1 MSAPPRQSQQSGM
14 SVNDG
19 STKTNYTNNNGSMIN
34 VNGGGTINNLQIT
47 NNNSHQHRVNE
58 PATGGEG
65 IDEKCLDAN
74 DCVAQT
80 TLGVTH
86 SGKDEHGALYI
97 PHDLIPPEPNMITLD
112 HAKKYFDEY
121 YRVFAKD
128 TDVRY
133 LFDNDKGFCL
143 EYNDSHG
150 EKFKY
155 ILTELHQLIKSEGQ
169 KLIGEHVV
177 EGFNVS
183 GFRVKSSS
191 QGPTN
196 VAQCLG
202 IMKSPAMKEIFKND
216 PFFVFGVTYMYVH
229 TTGLSNCYF
238 VKTILHAHLKKVGF
252 NHKPRFTFEEMVK
265 VGNDGRKNNV
275 NHNILKIGNLGT
287 QQIRKDFQKAE
298 MESFGM
304 SIRMLNRKGSK
315 KEKDHCLIRIDRKI
329 LSGRENCHGL
339 PDPWLLVNNGMC
351 PFTEDP
357 TQAQLQKWLSHTE
370 ITRTAYQL
378 VNSAQT
384 ESVGIEDVVAEV
396 RKAFT
401 NLKKSKLIGPSKPIV
416 DNIHDICRSEDPTVI
431 DNMLNDIGCPDGSLH
446 LAPPTPSQHPPH
458 FQTLQNQQ
466 PPSITLQQNQ
476 HSTRSQTLQNQT
488 PGHASFHQNQH
499 DSWPQ
504 DQLPPNLQTT
514 QNQNSTQ
521 HIPQYTAMQNQQ
533 PPIIPLQQTQQSTHS
548 QTPQN
553 QTPGHISFQQNQHI
567 QCQQDQLP
575 PRLQTTQNHNST
587 QHIPQYPTM
596 QNQQP
601 PIIPLQ
607 QNQQST
613 HSQTPQNQTPRH
625 ISFQQNQHIQCSYLG
640 SNGTSNNNGNMTTT
654 ERNMKE
660 SMGVASILQQM
671 KSSKST

>member
-47 NNNSHQHRVNE
+47 NNNSHQHPVNE
-58 PATGGEG
+58 PATGGGG

-128 TDVRY
+128 TDVRN

-238 VKTILHAHLKKVGF
+238 IKTILPAHLKKVGF

-275 NHNILKIGNLGT
+275 NHNILKIANLGT

-329 LSGRENCHGL
+329 LSGRENCHSL

-466 PPSITLQQNQ
+466 PPPITLQQNQ

-533 PPIIPLQQTQQSTHS
+533 PPIIPLQQ
-548 QTPQN
+548 
-553 QTPGHISFQQNQHI
+553 
-567 QCQQDQLP
+567 
-575 PRLQTTQNHNST
+575 
-587 QHIPQYPTM
+587 
-596 QNQQP
+596 
-601 PIIPLQ
+601 
-607 QNQQST
+607 NQQST
-613 HSQTPQNQTPRH
+613 HSQTPQNQIPRH

-654 ERNMKE
+654 ERNIKE